1 LVWWILLIQEF
12 DIIIE
17 DKKDTKNIIVDHLSR
32 LTIES
37 TFDITSINDYFPI
50 KSLFSIAAMLWF
62 ASTVNFL
69 AT

>member
-1 LVWWILLIQEF
+1 VDLVLIQEF
-12 DIIIE
+12 DIIIK
-17 DKKDTKNIIVDHLSR
+17 DKKDTKNIIVDYLSR

-37 TFDITSINDYFPI
+37 TFDITPINNYFPI
-50 KSLFSIAAMLWF
+50 RSLFSIATMLWF